1 VGHGSEKF
9 QVPHL
14 DAMFWLTEPSTQSLS
29 PLGGPTIGLLLPE
42 RRTEVDELVDSLN
55 SDPDE
60 TDEVAAR
67 RAAAVG

>member
-1 VGHGSEKF
+1 MPLATSLLVYVG
-9 QVPHL
+9 L
-14 DAMFWLTEPSTQSLS
+14 
-29 PLGGPTIGLLLPE
+29 GLLLPE
-42 RRTEVDELVDSLN
+42 RRPEVDELVNSLN